1 MLPLIGE
8 DVHIAVTRCDKRRS
22 LIESKPPFEELVE
35 ENRAQADREVHA
47 HVGDDCVDVVVLGV
61 VRDKRVKSIDL
72 RKSLTGKVDNGFTD
86 SVTIMTI
93 WCLSAP

>member
-1 MLPLIGE
+1 LIGE
-8 DVHIAVTRCDKRRS
+8 DLHIAVTRCDERRS

-35 ENRAQADREVHA
+35 FENRAQADREVHA

-61 VRDKRVKSIDL
+61 VRDKRVESIDL
-72 RKSLTGKVDNGFTD
+72 RKSLIGKVGDGFAD
-86 SVTIMTI
+86 SMAIMTI